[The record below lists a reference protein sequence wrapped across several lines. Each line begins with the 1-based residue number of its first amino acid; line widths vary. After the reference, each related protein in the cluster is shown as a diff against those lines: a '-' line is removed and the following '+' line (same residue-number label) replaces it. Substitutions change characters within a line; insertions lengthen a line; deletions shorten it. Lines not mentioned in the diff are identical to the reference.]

1 MNEFTARLTKANICD
16 WTHKAATLCNSLL
29 EDHKLGENP
38 EKFNVVLSRI
48 TQTIRKDPTLF
59 ALALS
64 AASQHMIHAALDL
77 YTFCERSRTC
87 FGRTYRWE
95 DWKAVFQEAETIE
108 NAQARK
114 DALSAVVSM
123 NTAERIHNSRQ
134 TSGERQM
141 VTRAMLRQL
150 KHSDLFHGQPQQKN
164 VTTIGRKRDID
175 EAFPKFYE
183 SGTTAV

>member
-1 MNEFTARLTKANICD
+1 M
-16 WTHKAATLCNSLL
+16 CNSLL
-29 EDHKLGENP
+29 EDHKFGENP
-38 EKFNVVLSRI
+38 ENFNVVLSRI
-48 TQTIRKDPTLF
+48 AQTIRKDPILF

-64 AASQHMIHAALDL
+64 AASQHMIYAALDL

-87 FGRTYRWE
+87 FGRTYRWD

-108 NAQARK
+108 NAPARK
-114 DALSAVVSM
+114 DALSAVLSM

-134 TSGERQM
+134 TSGERQV
-141 VTRAMLRQL
+141 VTGAMSRQS

-175 EAFPKFYE
+175 EALPKFHE
-183 SGTTAV
+183 NGTTVV